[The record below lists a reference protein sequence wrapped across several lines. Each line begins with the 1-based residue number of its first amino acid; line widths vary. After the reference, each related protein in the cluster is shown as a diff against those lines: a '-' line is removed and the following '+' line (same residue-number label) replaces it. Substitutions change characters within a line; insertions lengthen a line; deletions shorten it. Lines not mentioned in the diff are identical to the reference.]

1 MPELG
6 QLIHLRQRR
15 WLVEAVEEAP
25 GLGEATLVHGACVDD
40 HARRTVAV
48 LWNELCRIPRF
59 AVIANGGMSTSIV
72 GKASKNAIAA
82 SLLRLCAMTW
92 ACAS

>member
-15 WLVEAVEEAP
+15 WLVEAVKEASR
-25 GLGEATLVHGACVDD
+25 LGDATLVHAASVNDNAQGEP
-40 HARRTVAV
+40 VAV
-48 LWNELCRIPRF
+48 LWEHELCRISSI

-72 GKASKNAIAA
+72 GKASKR
-82 SLLRLCAMTW
+82 LPLRCLGCAR
-92 ACAS
+92 